1 LGLMLEMKKI
11 ELDFHGTKVSI
22 ECGRIA
28 KLADGAALVQ
38 AGGTVVLVTV
48 CSGGVR
54 DGDFFPLSVDYVEK
68 TYAVGKIPGGFFKR
82 EGKLSEYE
90 ILVSRLIDRPCRPL
104 FPKGYRREVQVIA
117 TVLSSDGVN
126 STDTLSLLGASAALT
141 ISSLPFEGPVAGVRL
156 GRVDGQI
163 VINPSHEV
171 LEKSDL
177 SFLVAGSSDALVM
190 VEGEAREVPEEEVL
204 DALFQAHQALKP
216 LIEMQLELQRAIG
229 REKEIFV
236 SDDDEVL
243 NGKIQAFMSDKV
255 DQVVSIVAK
264 SDRSKAI
271 SELNKSVREAVK
283 PEGVDTVVHEML
295 IGRYFD
301 AVLSDAVRKLAF
313 DKGVRIDGRD
323 TKTVRPISI
332 DVGLLPRVHGSALF
346 TRGETQGLVAVTLGA
361 EQEAQR
367 LDGLTGESTKS
378 FMLHYNFPPFSV
390 GECKPLRGT
399 GRREIGHGALAERAV
414 AVVMPPKQEFPY
426 VVRIVSEITESNG
439 SSSMATVCGASLAL
453 MDAGIPIRRAVG
465 GVAMGLLLG
474 ADGRFAILTDI
485 LGDEDHLGDMDFKV
499 CGTEVGVTAV
509 QMDIKVKGL
518 TREIMSQAL
527 SEARE
532 ARLHILSEMNKV
544 ISKPRVQLSEFAPR
558 IVTIKINPDKV
569 RDIIGPGG
577 KMIRSITDSC
587 RVRVDVT
594 DDGTVNIVGS
604 DRKGVES
611 AVQIIEGLTQEVVIG
626 KLYEGVVK
634 KIVEFGAF
642 VEVIPG
648 TDGLVHISQLQES
661 RVKNVA
667 DVLQEGDLVWVKVLD
682 VDRQGKIRLSMKEAS
697 AERGVS
703 V

>member
-1 LGLMLEMKKI
+1 MLEMKKI